1 MKKKITSIVT
11 AVILCTVITTTP
23 FMAAEADGNDTPTIT
38 SEMNQSDSKSQSG
51 EKSDA
56 EFSDG
61 DNTAMGEEVSS
72 NDDMEKIE
80 KEGNLEEDS
89 SQREDTAE
97 SIDDTSDLAESE
109 SEENLQQGNDD
120 LQNQE
125 NEVETFFLDG
135 ARSTSAQYLVNFNK
149 TNNSSTYVSYTEY
162 STGKSG
168 YINGTYGAD
177 AAYLGTTGN
186 YYIFMMSGVI
196 GKVKSSAVT
205 LVALS
210 NVKSYSYYYVSGEK
224 LYHRITGNLLQSKYV
239 SNLRYG
245 KAPSYLS
252 QGTNYFSYDGHY
264 FYTNYTT
271 MISDY
276 TSDSRA
282 HSVNSNNPYFNYYQ
296 YLPLRSTTSYSASDL
311 NSTINGKISSTSKLK
326 DLGKDFVNNQN
337 TYGVN
342 ALLMASIAINESGW
356 GDSSIAKNKN
366 NLFGLNAVDASPSQ
380 SANYYSSVS
389 ACIKDFAETY
399 MSKKYLNP
407 NGSNYRGAYL
417 GNKASGI
424 NVQYASDPYWGEK
437 AANYAYYLGEKLSSK
452 DEYRYTIGIK
462 DPISCMKT
470 TPTNNLNIRNRNST
484 SSSRLYYAANL
495 YGVAFLLKDGNT
507 STNGFYRI
515 QSDPVLKSG
524 RTGID
529 TSTGKYDF
537 ANMYAY
543 VSTSYVTII
552 NSGDGSNN
560 NGVTDKRLNGVIK
573 ASDGNWYYYV
583 NGVIDY
589 SHTGIEKNA
598 NGWWR
603 IENGKVN
610 FNYEGVAKNQ
620 NGWWYLKGGK
630 VDFSY
635 NGFASNSNGW
645 WYIENGQVT
654 FQKNDV
660 IKGTVK
666 GAYGWWHVVGSKVTF
681 DTTVAKNSNGWWYI
695 SNGMVDFSH
704 TGVEKNSNGWWR
716 IEGGKVNFAFEGFA
730 SNSNG
735 WWYLEGGRVT
745 FQKNDVIK
753 GTVNSKN
760 GWWHVVG
767 SKVTF
772 DTTVAK
778 NSNGW
783 WYISNGMV
791 DFSHTGVEKNSNG
804 WWRIE
809 SGKVNF
815 DFEGFASNQNGW
827 WYLEGGKVTFQK
839 NDVIKGTVDGETTWW
854 HVVGSK
860 VAFDTTV
867 AKNSN
872 GWWYISN
879 GMVDF
884 SHNGVEKNSNGWW
897 RIENGKVNFSFEG
910 FASNSNGW
918 WYLEG
923 GKVTFQKNDVIKG
936 TVDGET
942 TWWHVVNSKVT
953 YDTTVAKN
961 ANGWWRIENGKV
973 NFNFTGVASNQN
985 GDWYLSNGKVDF
997 NYNGTVTYDGKLYQ
1011 VVNGSAKA
1019 A

>member
-23 FMAAEADGNDTPTIT
+23 FMAAEADGNGTPTIT
-38 SEMNQSDSKSQSG
+38 SEMNQSDSESQSG

-89 SQREDTAE
+89 SQREDNAE

-196 GKVKSSAVT
+196 GKVKSSDVT

-224 LYHRITGNLLQSKYV
+224 LYHRITGNLSQSKYV

-276 TSDSRA
+276 TSDSRT

-326 DLGKDFVNNQN
+326 DLGNDFVNNQN

-366 NLFGLNAVDASPSQ
+366 NLFGLNAVAASPSQ

-389 ACIKDFAETY
+389 TCIKDFAETY

-645 WYIENGQVT
+645 WYIESGKVT
-654 FQKNDV
+654 FQKTDV

-666 GAYGWWHVVGSKVTF
+666 GIYGWWHVVGSKVTF
-681 DTTVAKNSNGWWYI
+681 DMTVAKNSNGWWYI

-704 TGVEKNSNGWWR
+704 NGVEKNSNGWWR
-716 IEGGKVNFAFEGFA
+716 IEEGKVNFNFTGIA
-730 SNSNG
+730 SNKNG
-735 WWYLEGGRVT
+735 TWYLDGGKVDFSYSGFYKNGT
-745 FQKNDVIK
+745 DYLYVENGQITYTKNDVIK
-753 GTVNSKN
+753 GAVATQS

-767 SKVTF
+767 SKV
-772 DTTVAK
+772 
-778 NSNGW
+778 
-783 WYISNGMV
+783 I
-791 DFSHTGVEKNSNG
+791 
-804 WWRIE
+804 
-809 SGKVNF
+809 
-815 DFEGFASNQNGW
+815 
-827 WYLEGGKVTFQK
+827 
-839 NDVIKGTVDGETTWW
+839 
-854 HVVGSK
+854 
-860 VAFDTTV
+860 FDTTV

-910 FASNSNGW
+910 FASNQNGW

-961 ANGWWRIENGKV
+961 ANGWWSIENGKV

>member
-23 FMAAEADGNDTPTIT
+23 FMAAEADGNGTPTIT
-38 SEMNQSDSKSQSG
+38 SEMNQSDSESQSG

-196 GKVKSSAVT
+196 GKVKSSDVT

-224 LYHRITGNLLQSKYV
+224 LYHRITGNLSQSKYV

-326 DLGKDFVNNQN
+326 DLGNDFVNNQN

-524 RTGID
+524 RTGIN

-645 WYIENGQVT
+645 WYIESGKVT
-654 FQKNDV
+654 FQKTDV

-666 GAYGWWHVVGSKVTF
+666 GIYGWWHVVGSKVTF

-704 TGVEKNSNGWWR
+704 NGVEKNSNGWWR
-716 IEGGKVNFAFEGFA
+716 IEEGKVNFNFTGIA
-730 SNSNG
+730 SNKNG
-735 WWYLEGGRVT
+735 TWYLDGGKVDFSYSGFYKNGT
-745 FQKNDVIK
+745 DYLYVENGQITYTKNDVIK
-753 GTVNSKN
+753 GAVAAQS

-767 SKVTF
+767 SKV
-772 DTTVAK
+772 
-778 NSNGW
+778 
-783 WYISNGMV
+783 I
-791 DFSHTGVEKNSNG
+791 
-804 WWRIE
+804 
-809 SGKVNF
+809 
-815 DFEGFASNQNGW
+815 
-827 WYLEGGKVTFQK
+827 
-839 NDVIKGTVDGETTWW
+839 
-854 HVVGSK
+854 
-860 VAFDTTV
+860 FDTTV

-897 RIENGKVNFSFEG
+897 RIENGKVNVSFEG

-936 TVDGET
+936 TVDGENG
-942 TWWHVVNSKVT
+942 WWHVVGSKVT

-961 ANGWWRIENGKV
+961 SNGWWRIENGKV
-973 NFNFTGVASNQN
+973 NFNFTGVVSNQN

>member
-23 FMAAEADGNDTPTIT
+23 FMAAEADGNGTPTIT
-38 SEMNQSDSKSQSG
+38 SEMNQSDSESQSG

-196 GKVKSSAVT
+196 GKVKSSDVT

-224 LYHRITGNLLQSKYV
+224 LYHRITGNLSQSKYV

-326 DLGKDFVNNQN
+326 DLGNDFVNNQN

-524 RTGID
+524 RTGIN

-645 WYIENGQVT
+645 WYIESGKVT
-654 FQKNDV
+654 FQKTDV

-666 GAYGWWHVVGSKVTF
+666 GIYGWWHVVESKVTF

-704 TGVEKNSNGWWR
+704 TGVEKNSNGWW
-716 IEGGKVNFAFEGFA
+716 
-730 SNSNG
+730 
-735 WWYLEGGRVT
+735 
-745 FQKNDVIK
+745 
-753 GTVNSKN
+753 
-760 GWWHVVG
+760 
-767 SKVTF
+767 
-772 DTTVAK
+772 
-778 NSNGW
+778 
-783 WYISNGMV
+783 YINNGMV

-809 SGKVNF
+809 EGKVNF
-815 DFEGFASNQNGW
+815 NFTGIASNKNGT
-827 WYLEGGKVTFQK
+827 WYLDGGKVDFSYSGFYKNGTDYLYVENGQITYTK
-839 NDVIKGTVDGETTWW
+839 NDVIKGAVAAQSGWW

-860 VAFDTTV
+860 VIFDTTV

-936 TVDGET
+936 IVDGET

-953 YDTTVAKN
+953 YDTTVAQN
-961 ANGWWRIENGKV
+961 ANGWWRIEEGKV

>member
-224 LYHRITGNLLQSKYV
+224 LYHRITGNLSQSKYV

-326 DLGKDFVNNQN
+326 DLGNDFVNNQN

-645 WYIENGQVT
+645 WYIESGKVT
-654 FQKNDV
+654 FQKTDV
-660 IKGTVK
+660 IKGTVN
-666 GAYGWWHVVGSKVTF
+666 GIYGWWHVVGSKVTF

-704 TGVEKNSNGWWR
+704 NGVEKNSNGWWR
-716 IEGGKVNFAFEGFA
+716 IEEGKVNFNFTGIA
-730 SNSNG
+730 SNKNG
-735 WWYLEGGRVT
+735 TWYLDGGKVDFSYSGFYKNGT
-745 FQKNDVIK
+745 DYLYVENGQITYTKNDVIK
-753 GTVNSKN
+753 GAVAAQS

-767 SKVTF
+767 SKV
-772 DTTVAK
+772 
-778 NSNGW
+778 
-783 WYISNGMV
+783 I
-791 DFSHTGVEKNSNG
+791 
-804 WWRIE
+804 
-809 SGKVNF
+809 
-815 DFEGFASNQNGW
+815 
-827 WYLEGGKVTFQK
+827 
-839 NDVIKGTVDGETTWW
+839 
-854 HVVGSK
+854 
-860 VAFDTTV
+860 FDTTV

-973 NFNFTGVASNQN
+973 NFNFTGIASNQN

>member
-1 MKKKITSIVT
+1 
-11 AVILCTVITTTP
+11 
-23 FMAAEADGNDTPTIT
+23 
-38 SEMNQSDSKSQSG
+38 
-51 EKSDA
+51 
-56 EFSDG
+56 
-61 DNTAMGEEVSS
+61 
-72 NDDMEKIE
+72 
-80 KEGNLEEDS
+80 
-89 SQREDTAE
+89 
-97 SIDDTSDLAESE
+97 
-109 SEENLQQGNDD
+109 
-120 LQNQE
+120 
-125 NEVETFFLDG
+125 
-135 ARSTSAQYLVNFNK
+135 
-149 TNNSSTYVSYTEY
+149 
-162 STGKSG
+162 
-168 YINGTYGAD
+168 
-177 AAYLGTTGN
+177 
-186 YYIFMMSGVI
+186 MMSGVI
-196 GKVKSSAVT
+196 GKVKSSDVT

-224 LYHRITGNLLQSKYV
+224 LYHRITGNLSQSKYV

-326 DLGKDFVNNQN
+326 DLGNDFVNNQN

-524 RTGID
+524 RTGIN

-645 WYIENGQVT
+645 WYIESGKVT
-654 FQKNDV
+654 FQKTDV

-666 GAYGWWHVVGSKVTF
+666 GIYGWWHVVGSKVTF

-704 TGVEKNSNGWWR
+704 NGVEKNSNGWWR
-716 IEGGKVNFAFEGFA
+716 IEEGKVNFNFTGIA
-730 SNSNG
+730 SNKNG
-735 WWYLEGGRVT
+735 TWYLDGGKVDFSYSGFYKNGT
-745 FQKNDVIK
+745 DYLYVENGQITYTKNDVIK
-753 GTVNSKN
+753 GAVAAQS

-767 SKVTF
+767 SKV
-772 DTTVAK
+772 
-778 NSNGW
+778 
-783 WYISNGMV
+783 I
-791 DFSHTGVEKNSNG
+791 
-804 WWRIE
+804 
-809 SGKVNF
+809 
-815 DFEGFASNQNGW
+815 
-827 WYLEGGKVTFQK
+827 
-839 NDVIKGTVDGETTWW
+839 
-854 HVVGSK
+854 
-860 VAFDTTV
+860 FDTTV

-936 TVDGET
+936 TVDGENG
-942 TWWHVVNSKVT
+942 WWHVVGSKVT

-961 ANGWWRIENGKV
+961 SNGWWRIENGKV
-973 NFNFTGVASNQN
+973 NFNFTGVVSNQN

>member
-38 SEMNQSDSKSQSG
+38 SEMNQSDSESQSG

-389 ACIKDFAETY
+389 TCIKDFAETY

-716 IEGGKVNFAFEGFA
+716 IEGGKVNFNFTGIA
-730 SNSNG
+730 SNKNG
-735 WWYLEGGRVT
+735 TWYLDGGKVDFSYSGFYKNGT
-745 FQKNDVIK
+745 DYLYVENGQITYTKNDVIK
-753 GTVNSKN
+753 GAVAAQS

-767 SKVTF
+767 SKV
-772 DTTVAK
+772 
-778 NSNGW
+778 
-783 WYISNGMV
+783 I
-791 DFSHTGVEKNSNG
+791 
-804 WWRIE
+804 
-809 SGKVNF
+809 
-815 DFEGFASNQNGW
+815 
-827 WYLEGGKVTFQK
+827 
-839 NDVIKGTVDGETTWW
+839 
-854 HVVGSK
+854 
-860 VAFDTTV
+860 FDTTV

-973 NFNFTGVASNQN
+973 NFNFTGIASNQN

>member
-38 SEMNQSDSKSQSG
+38 SEMNQSDSESQSG

-125 NEVETFFLDG
+125 NEVETFSLDG

-196 GKVKSSAVT
+196 GKVKSSDVT

-224 LYHRITGNLLQSKYV
+224 LYHRITGNLSQSKYV

-326 DLGKDFVNNQN
+326 DLGNDFVNNQN

-524 RTGID
+524 RTGIN

-645 WYIENGQVT
+645 WYIESGKVT
-654 FQKNDV
+654 FQKTDV

-666 GAYGWWHVVGSKVTF
+666 GIYGWWHVVGSKVTF

-704 TGVEKNSNGWWR
+704 NGVEKNSNGWWR
-716 IEGGKVNFAFEGFA
+716 IEEGKVNFNFTGIA
-730 SNSNG
+730 SNKNG
-735 WWYLEGGRVT
+735 TWYLDGGKVDFSYSGFYKNGT
-745 FQKNDVIK
+745 DYLYVENGQITYTKNDVIK
-753 GTVNSKN
+753 GAVAAQS

-767 SKVTF
+767 SKV
-772 DTTVAK
+772 
-778 NSNGW
+778 
-783 WYISNGMV
+783 I
-791 DFSHTGVEKNSNG
+791 
-804 WWRIE
+804 
-809 SGKVNF
+809 
-815 DFEGFASNQNGW
+815 
-827 WYLEGGKVTFQK
+827 
-839 NDVIKGTVDGETTWW
+839 
-854 HVVGSK
+854 
-860 VAFDTTV
+860 FDTTV

-936 TVDGET
+936 TVDGENG
-942 TWWHVVNSKVT
+942 WWHVVGSKVT

-961 ANGWWRIENGKV
+961 SNGWWRIENGKV
-973 NFNFTGVASNQN
+973 NFNFTGVVSNQN

>member
-38 SEMNQSDSKSQSG
+38 SEMNQSDSESQSG

-704 TGVEKNSNGWWR
+704 NGVEKNSNGWWR
-716 IEGGKVNFAFEGFA
+716 IEEGKVNFNFTGIA
-730 SNSNG
+730 SNKNG
-735 WWYLEGGRVT
+735 TWYLDGGKVDFSYSGFYKNGT
-745 FQKNDVIK
+745 DYLYVENGQITYTKNDVIK
-753 GTVNSKN
+753 GAVAAQS

-767 SKVTF
+767 SKV
-772 DTTVAK
+772 
-778 NSNGW
+778 
-783 WYISNGMV
+783 I
-791 DFSHTGVEKNSNG
+791 
-804 WWRIE
+804 
-809 SGKVNF
+809 
-815 DFEGFASNQNGW
+815 
-827 WYLEGGKVTFQK
+827 
-839 NDVIKGTVDGETTWW
+839 
-854 HVVGSK
+854 
-860 VAFDTTV
+860 FDTTV

-936 TVDGET
+936 TVDGENG
-942 TWWHVVNSKVT
+942 WWHVVGSKVT

-961 ANGWWRIENGKV
+961 SNGWWRIENGKV
-973 NFNFTGVASNQN
+973 NFNFTGIASNQN

>member
-23 FMAAEADGNDTPTIT
+23 FMAAEADGNGTPTIT
-38 SEMNQSDSKSQSG
+38 SEMNQSDSESQSG

-196 GKVKSSAVT
+196 GKVKSSDVT

-224 LYHRITGNLLQSKYV
+224 LYHRITGNLSQSKYV

-326 DLGKDFVNNQN
+326 DLGNDFVNNQN

-524 RTGID
+524 RTGIN

-645 WYIENGQVT
+645 WYIESGKVT
-654 FQKNDV
+654 FQKTDV
-660 IKGTVK
+660 IKGTVN
-666 GAYGWWHVVGSKVTF
+666 GIYGWWHVVGSKVTF

-704 TGVEKNSNGWWR
+704 NGVEKNSNGWWR
-716 IEGGKVNFAFEGFA
+716 IEEGKVNFNFTGIA
-730 SNSNG
+730 SNKNG
-735 WWYLEGGRVT
+735 TWYLDGGKVDFSYSGFYKNGT
-745 FQKNDVIK
+745 DYLYVENGQITYTKNDVIK
-753 GTVNSKN
+753 GAVAAQS

-767 SKVTF
+767 SKV
-772 DTTVAK
+772 
-778 NSNGW
+778 
-783 WYISNGMV
+783 I
-791 DFSHTGVEKNSNG
+791 
-804 WWRIE
+804 
-809 SGKVNF
+809 
-815 DFEGFASNQNGW
+815 
-827 WYLEGGKVTFQK
+827 
-839 NDVIKGTVDGETTWW
+839 
-854 HVVGSK
+854 
-860 VAFDTTV
+860 FDTTV

-936 TVDGET
+936 TVDGENG
-942 TWWHVVNSKVT
+942 WWHVVGSKVT

-961 ANGWWRIENGKV
+961 SNGWWRIEGGKV
-973 NFNFTGVASNQN
+973 NFNFNGIASNEN
-985 GDWYLSNGKVDF
+985 GRWYIRNGKVDF
-997 NYNGTVTYDGKLYQ
+997 SYNGYVTQNGVRYH
-1011 VVNGSAKA
+1011 VVNGKVK
-1019 A
+1019 

>member
-23 FMAAEADGNDTPTIT
+23 FMAAEADGNGTPTIT
-38 SEMNQSDSKSQSG
+38 SEMNQSDSESQSG

-196 GKVKSSAVT
+196 GKVKSSDVT

-224 LYHRITGNLLQSKYV
+224 LYHRITGNLSQSKYV

-326 DLGKDFVNNQN
+326 DLGNDFVNNQN

-529 TSTGKYDF
+529 SNSGKYNF
-537 ANMYAY
+537 TEMYAY
-543 VSTSYVTII
+543 VSASYITVV

-645 WYIENGQVT
+645 WYIESGKVT
-654 FQKNDV
+654 FQKTDV
-660 IKGTVK
+660 IKGTVN
-666 GAYGWWHVVGSKVTF
+666 GIYGWWHVVGSKVTF

-704 TGVEKNSNGWWR
+704 NGVEKNSNGWWR
-716 IEGGKVNFAFEGFA
+716 IEEGKVNFNFTGIA
-730 SNSNG
+730 SNKNG
-735 WWYLEGGRVT
+735 TWYLDGGKVDFSYSGFYKNGT
-745 FQKNDVIK
+745 DYLYVENGQITYTKNDVIK
-753 GTVNSKN
+753 GAVAAQS

-767 SKVTF
+767 SKV
-772 DTTVAK
+772 
-778 NSNGW
+778 
-783 WYISNGMV
+783 I
-791 DFSHTGVEKNSNG
+791 
-804 WWRIE
+804 
-809 SGKVNF
+809 
-815 DFEGFASNQNGW
+815 
-827 WYLEGGKVTFQK
+827 
-839 NDVIKGTVDGETTWW
+839 
-854 HVVGSK
+854 
-860 VAFDTTV
+860 FDTTV

-936 TVDGET
+936 TVDGENG
-942 TWWHVVNSKVT
+942 WWHVVGSKVT

-961 ANGWWRIENGKV
+961 SNGWWRIENGKV

-997 NYNGTVTYDGKLYQ
+997 NYNGTVTYDGKSYQ

>member
-23 FMAAEADGNDTPTIT
+23 FMATEADGNDTLTIT
-38 SEMNQSDSKSQSG
+38 SEMNQSDSESQSG

-389 ACIKDFAETY
+389 TCIKDFAETY

-645 WYIENGQVT
+645 WYIESGKVT
-654 FQKNDV
+654 FQKTDV

-666 GAYGWWHVVGSKVTF
+666 GIYGWWHVVGSKVTF
-681 DTTVAKNSNGWWYI
+681 DMTVAKNSNGWWYI

-704 TGVEKNSNGWWR
+704 NGVEKNSNGWWR
-716 IEGGKVNFAFEGFA
+716 IEEGKVNFNFTGIA
-730 SNSNG
+730 SNKNG
-735 WWYLEGGRVT
+735 TWYLDGGKVDFSYSGFYKNGT
-745 FQKNDVIK
+745 DYLYVENGQITYTKNDVIK
-753 GTVNSKN
+753 GA
-760 GWWHVVG
+760 
-767 SKVTF
+767 
-772 DTTVAK
+772 VAAQ
-778 NSNGW
+778 
-783 WYISNGMV
+783 
-791 DFSHTGVEKNSNG
+791 
-804 WWRIE
+804 
-809 SGKVNF
+809 SG
-815 DFEGFASNQNGW
+815 
-827 WYLEGGKVTFQK
+827 
-839 NDVIKGTVDGETTWW
+839 WW

-910 FASNSNGW
+910 FASNQNGW

-953 YDTTVAKN
+953 YDTTVAQN

>member
-1 MKKKITSIVT
+1 MKKKITSIVV
-11 AVILCTVITTTP
+11 AVILCTAMIATP
-23 FMAAEADGNDTPTIT
+23 CVASEADGNGVSTVT
-38 SEMNQSDSKSQSG
+38 SEMNQSDSESQNN
-51 EKSDA
+51 ENSDE
-56 EFSDG
+56 EFSD
-61 DNTAMGEEVSS
+61 DNNAVIGGELSS
-72 NDDMEKIE
+72 NDGDTEKTDENGEI
-80 KEGNLEEDS
+80 KEDS
-89 SQREDTAE
+89 SQIENTAE

-196 GKVKSSAVT
+196 GKVKSSDVT

-224 LYHRITGNLLQSKYV
+224 LYHRITGNLSQSKYV

-326 DLGKDFVNNQN
+326 DLGNDFVNNQN

-389 ACIKDFAETY
+389 TCIKDFAETY

-529 TSTGKYDF
+529 SNSGKYNF
-537 ANMYAY
+537 TEMYAY
-543 VSTSYVTII
+543 VSASYITVV

-645 WYIENGQVT
+645 WYIESGKVT
-654 FQKNDV
+654 FQKTDV

-666 GAYGWWHVVGSKVTF
+666 GIYGWWHVVGSKVTF

-704 TGVEKNSNGWWR
+704 NGVEKNSNGWWR
-716 IEGGKVNFAFEGFA
+716 IEEGKVNFNFTGIA
-730 SNSNG
+730 SNKNG
-735 WWYLEGGRVT
+735 TWYLDGGKVDFSYSGFYKNGT
-745 FQKNDVIK
+745 DYLYVGNGQITYTKNDVIK
-753 GTVNSKN
+753 GAVAAQS

-767 SKVTF
+767 SKV
-772 DTTVAK
+772 
-778 NSNGW
+778 
-783 WYISNGMV
+783 I
-791 DFSHTGVEKNSNG
+791 
-804 WWRIE
+804 
-809 SGKVNF
+809 
-815 DFEGFASNQNGW
+815 
-827 WYLEGGKVTFQK
+827 
-839 NDVIKGTVDGETTWW
+839 
-854 HVVGSK
+854 
-860 VAFDTTV
+860 FDTTV

-936 TVDGET
+936 TVDGENG
-942 TWWHVVNSKVT
+942 WWHVVGSKVT

-961 ANGWWRIENGKV
+961 SNGWWRIENGKV
-973 NFNFTGVASNQN
+973 NFNFTGVVSNQN

>member
-38 SEMNQSDSKSQSG
+38 SEMNQSDSESQSG

-109 SEENLQQGNDD
+109 SEENLHQGNDD

-196 GKVKSSAVT
+196 GKVKSSDVT

-389 ACIKDFAETY
+389 TCIKDFAETY

-552 NSGDGSNN
+552 NFGDGSNN

-645 WYIENGQVT
+645 WYIESGKVT
-654 FQKNDV
+654 FQKTDV

-666 GAYGWWHVVGSKVTF
+666 GIYGWWHVVGSKVTF

-716 IEGGKVNFAFEGFA
+716 IEEGKVNFNFTGIA
-730 SNSNG
+730 SNKNG
-735 WWYLEGGRVT
+735 TWYLDGGKVDFSYSGFYKNGT
-745 FQKNDVIK
+745 DYLYVENGQITYTKNDVIK
-753 GTVNSKN
+753 GAVAAQS

-767 SKVTF
+767 SKV
-772 DTTVAK
+772 
-778 NSNGW
+778 
-783 WYISNGMV
+783 I
-791 DFSHTGVEKNSNG
+791 
-804 WWRIE
+804 
-809 SGKVNF
+809 
-815 DFEGFASNQNGW
+815 
-827 WYLEGGKVTFQK
+827 
-839 NDVIKGTVDGETTWW
+839 
-854 HVVGSK
+854 
-860 VAFDTTV
+860 FDTTV

>member
-23 FMAAEADGNDTPTIT
+23 FMAAEADGNGTPTIT
-38 SEMNQSDSKSQSG
+38 SEMNQSDSESQSG

-61 DNTAMGEEVSS
+61 DNTEMGEEVSS

-89 SQREDTAE
+89 SQREDNAE

-196 GKVKSSAVT
+196 GKVKSSDVT

-224 LYHRITGNLLQSKYV
+224 LYHRITGNLSQSKYV

-389 ACIKDFAETY
+389 VCIKDFAETY

-645 WYIENGQVT
+645 WYIESGKVT
-654 FQKNDV
+654 FQKTDV

-666 GAYGWWHVVGSKVTF
+666 GIYGWWHVVGSKVTF

-704 TGVEKNSNGWWR
+704 NGVEKNSNGWWYINNGMVDFSHNGVEKNSNGWWR
-716 IEGGKVNFAFEGFA
+716 IEEGKVNFNFTGIA
-730 SNSNG
+730 SNKNG
-735 WWYLEGGRVT
+735 TWYLDGGKVDFSYSGFYKNGT
-745 FQKNDVIK
+745 DYLYVENGQITYTKNDVIK
-753 GTVNSKN
+753 GA
-760 GWWHVVG
+760 
-767 SKVTF
+767 
-772 DTTVAK
+772 VAAQ
-778 NSNGW
+778 
-783 WYISNGMV
+783 
-791 DFSHTGVEKNSNG
+791 
-804 WWRIE
+804 
-809 SGKVNF
+809 SG
-815 DFEGFASNQNGW
+815 
-827 WYLEGGKVTFQK
+827 
-839 NDVIKGTVDGETTWW
+839 WW

-910 FASNSNGW
+910 FASNQNGW

-953 YDTTVAKN
+953 YDTTVAQN

>member
-23 FMAAEADGNDTPTIT
+23 FMAAEADGNGTPTIT
-38 SEMNQSDSKSQSG
+38 SEMNQSDSESQSG

-196 GKVKSSAVT
+196 GKVKSSDVT

-224 LYHRITGNLLQSKYV
+224 LYHRITGNLSQSKYV

-326 DLGKDFVNNQN
+326 DLGNDFVNNQN

-529 TSTGKYDF
+529 SNSGKYNF
-537 ANMYAY
+537 TEMYAY
-543 VSTSYVTII
+543 VSASYITVV

-645 WYIENGQVT
+645 WYIESGKVT
-654 FQKNDV
+654 FQKTDV

-666 GAYGWWHVVGSKVTF
+666 GIYGWWHVVGSKVTF
-681 DTTVAKNSNGWWYI
+681 DTTVARNSNGWWYI

-704 TGVEKNSNGWWR
+704 NGVEKNSNGWWR
-716 IEGGKVNFAFEGFA
+716 IEEGKVNFNFTGIA
-730 SNSNG
+730 SNKNG
-735 WWYLEGGRVT
+735 TWYLDGGKVDFSYSGFYKNGT
-745 FQKNDVIK
+745 DYLYVENGQITYTKNDVIK
-753 GTVNSKN
+753 GAVAAQS

-767 SKVTF
+767 SKV
-772 DTTVAK
+772 
-778 NSNGW
+778 
-783 WYISNGMV
+783 I
-791 DFSHTGVEKNSNG
+791 
-804 WWRIE
+804 
-809 SGKVNF
+809 
-815 DFEGFASNQNGW
+815 
-827 WYLEGGKVTFQK
+827 
-839 NDVIKGTVDGETTWW
+839 
-854 HVVGSK
+854 
-860 VAFDTTV
+860 FDTTV

-936 TVDGET
+936 TVDGENG
-942 TWWHVVNSKVT
+942 WWHVVGSKVT

-961 ANGWWRIENGKV
+961 SNGWWRIENGKV
-973 NFNFTGVASNQN
+973 NFNFTGVVSNQN

>member
-23 FMAAEADGNDTPTIT
+23 FMAAEADGNGTPTIT
-38 SEMNQSDSKSQSG
+38 SEMNQSDSESQSG

-61 DNTAMGEEVSS
+61 DNTEMGEEVSS

-89 SQREDTAE
+89 SQREDNAE

-149 TNNSSTYVSYTEY
+149 TNNSSTYVSYMEY

-196 GKVKSSAVT
+196 GKVKSSDVT

-224 LYHRITGNLLQSKYV
+224 LYHRITGNLSQSKYV

-389 ACIKDFAETY
+389 VCIKDFAETY

-645 WYIENGQVT
+645 WYIESGKVT
-654 FQKNDV
+654 FQKTDV

-666 GAYGWWHVVGSKVTF
+666 GIYGWWHVVGSKVTF

-704 TGVEKNSNGWWR
+704 NGVEKNSNGWWR
-716 IEGGKVNFAFEGFA
+716 IEEGKVNFNFTGIA
-730 SNSNG
+730 SNKNG
-735 WWYLEGGRVT
+735 TWYLDGGKVDFSYSGFYKNGT
-745 FQKNDVIK
+745 DYLYVENGQITYTKNDVIK
-753 GTVNSKN
+753 GA
-760 GWWHVVG
+760 
-767 SKVTF
+767 
-772 DTTVAK
+772 VAAQ
-778 NSNGW
+778 
-783 WYISNGMV
+783 
-791 DFSHTGVEKNSNG
+791 
-804 WWRIE
+804 
-809 SGKVNF
+809 SG
-815 DFEGFASNQNGW
+815 
-827 WYLEGGKVTFQK
+827 
-839 NDVIKGTVDGETTWW
+839 WW

-910 FASNSNGW
+910 FASNQNGW

-953 YDTTVAKN
+953 YDTTVAQN

>member
-23 FMAAEADGNDTPTIT
+23 FMAAEADGNGTPTIT
-38 SEMNQSDSKSQSG
+38 SEMNQSDSESQSG

-196 GKVKSSAVT
+196 GKVKSSDVT

-224 LYHRITGNLLQSKYV
+224 LYHRITGNLSQSKYV

-326 DLGKDFVNNQN
+326 DLGNDFVNNQN

-524 RTGID
+524 RTGIN

-645 WYIENGQVT
+645 WYIESGKVT
-654 FQKNDV
+654 FQKTDV

-666 GAYGWWHVVGSKVTF
+666 GIYGWWHVVGSKVTF
-681 DTTVAKNSNGWWYI
+681 DTTVARNINGWWYI

-704 TGVEKNSNGWWR
+704 NGVEKNSNGWWR
-716 IEGGKVNFAFEGFA
+716 IEEGKVNFNFTGIA
-730 SNSNG
+730 SNKNG
-735 WWYLEGGRVT
+735 TWYLDGGKVDFSYSGFYKNGT
-745 FQKNDVIK
+745 DYLYVENGQITYTKNDVIK
-753 GTVNSKN
+753 GAVAAQS

-767 SKVTF
+767 SKV
-772 DTTVAK
+772 
-778 NSNGW
+778 
-783 WYISNGMV
+783 I
-791 DFSHTGVEKNSNG
+791 
-804 WWRIE
+804 
-809 SGKVNF
+809 
-815 DFEGFASNQNGW
+815 
-827 WYLEGGKVTFQK
+827 
-839 NDVIKGTVDGETTWW
+839 
-854 HVVGSK
+854 
-860 VAFDTTV
+860 FDTTV

-936 TVDGET
+936 TVDGENG
-942 TWWHVVNSKVT
+942 WWHVVGSKVT

-961 ANGWWRIENGKV
+961 SNGWWRIENGKV
-973 NFNFTGVASNQN
+973 NFNFTGVVSNQN

-997 NYNGTVTYDGKLYQ
+997 NYNGTVTYDGKSYQ

>member
-23 FMAAEADGNDTPTIT
+23 FMAAEADGNGTPTIT
-38 SEMNQSDSKSQSG
+38 SEMNQSDSESQSG

-196 GKVKSSAVT
+196 GKVKSSDVT

-224 LYHRITGNLLQSKYV
+224 LYHRITGNLSQSKYV

-326 DLGKDFVNNQN
+326 DLGNDFVNNQN

-524 RTGID
+524 RTGIN

-645 WYIENGQVT
+645 WYIESGKVT
-654 FQKNDV
+654 FQKTDV
-660 IKGTVK
+660 IKGTVN
-666 GAYGWWHVVGSKVTF
+666 GIYGWWHVVGSKVTF

-704 TGVEKNSNGWWR
+704 NGVEKNSNGWWR
-716 IEGGKVNFAFEGFA
+716 IEEGKVNFNFTGIA
-730 SNSNG
+730 SNKNG
-735 WWYLEGGRVT
+735 TWYLDGGKVDFSYSGFYKNGT
-745 FQKNDVIK
+745 DYLYVENGQITYTKNDVIK
-753 GTVNSKN
+753 GAVAAQS

-767 SKVTF
+767 SKV
-772 DTTVAK
+772 
-778 NSNGW
+778 
-783 WYISNGMV
+783 I
-791 DFSHTGVEKNSNG
+791 
-804 WWRIE
+804 
-809 SGKVNF
+809 
-815 DFEGFASNQNGW
+815 
-827 WYLEGGKVTFQK
+827 
-839 NDVIKGTVDGETTWW
+839 
-854 HVVGSK
+854 
-860 VAFDTTV
+860 FDTTV

-936 TVDGET
+936 TVDGENG
-942 TWWHVVNSKVT
+942 WWHVVGSKVT
-953 YDTTVAKN
+953 YDPTVAKN
-961 ANGWWRIENGKV
+961 SNGWWRIENGKV
-973 NFNFTGVASNQN
+973 NFNFTGVVSNQN

-997 NYNGTVTYDGKLYQ
+997 NYNGTVTYDGKSYQ

>member
-23 FMAAEADGNDTPTIT
+23 FMAAEADGNGTPTIT
-38 SEMNQSDSKSQSG
+38 SEMNQSDSESQSG

-196 GKVKSSAVT
+196 GKVKSSDVT

-224 LYHRITGNLLQSKYV
+224 LYHRITGNLSQSKYV

-326 DLGKDFVNNQN
+326 DLGNDFVNNQN

-524 RTGID
+524 RTGIN

-603 IENGKVN
+603 IENVKFN
-610 FNYEGVAKNQ
+610 FNYEGVAKKQ

-645 WYIENGQVT
+645 WYIESGKVT
-654 FQKNDV
+654 FQKTDV
-660 IKGTVK
+660 IKGTVN
-666 GAYGWWHVVGSKVTF
+666 GIYGWWHVVGSKVTF

-704 TGVEKNSNGWWR
+704 NGVEKNSNGWWR
-716 IEGGKVNFAFEGFA
+716 IEEGKVNFNFTGIA
-730 SNSNG
+730 SNKNG
-735 WWYLEGGRVT
+735 TWYLDGGKVDFSYSGFYKNGT
-745 FQKNDVIK
+745 DYLYVENGQITYTKNDVIK
-753 GTVNSKN
+753 GAVAAQS

-767 SKVTF
+767 SKV
-772 DTTVAK
+772 
-778 NSNGW
+778 
-783 WYISNGMV
+783 I
-791 DFSHTGVEKNSNG
+791 
-804 WWRIE
+804 
-809 SGKVNF
+809 
-815 DFEGFASNQNGW
+815 
-827 WYLEGGKVTFQK
+827 
-839 NDVIKGTVDGETTWW
+839 
-854 HVVGSK
+854 
-860 VAFDTTV
+860 FDTTV

-936 TVDGET
+936 TVDGENG
-942 TWWHVVNSKVT
+942 WWHVVGSKVT

-961 ANGWWRIENGKV
+961 SNGWWRIENGKV
-973 NFNFTGVASNQN
+973 NFNFTGVVSNQN

-997 NYNGTVTYDGKLYQ
+997 NYNGTVTYDGKSYQ

>member
-23 FMAAEADGNDTPTIT
+23 FMAAEADGNGTPTIT
-38 SEMNQSDSKSQSG
+38 SEMNQSDSESQSG

-196 GKVKSSAVT
+196 GKVKSSDVT

-224 LYHRITGNLLQSKYV
+224 LYHRITGNLSQSKYV

-326 DLGKDFVNNQN
+326 DLGNDFVNNQN

-524 RTGID
+524 RTGIN

-645 WYIENGQVT
+645 WYIESGKVT
-654 FQKNDV
+654 FQKTDV
-660 IKGTVK
+660 IKGTVN
-666 GAYGWWHVVGSKVTF
+666 GIYGWWHVVGSKVTF

-704 TGVEKNSNGWWR
+704 NGVEKNSNGWWR
-716 IEGGKVNFAFEGFA
+716 IEEGKVNFNFTGIA
-730 SNSNG
+730 SNKNG
-735 WWYLEGGRVT
+735 TWYLDGGKVDFSYSGFYKNGT
-745 FQKNDVIK
+745 DYLYVENGQITYTKNDVIK
-753 GTVNSKN
+753 GAVAAQS

-767 SKVTF
+767 SKV
-772 DTTVAK
+772 
-778 NSNGW
+778 
-783 WYISNGMV
+783 I
-791 DFSHTGVEKNSNG
+791 
-804 WWRIE
+804 
-809 SGKVNF
+809 
-815 DFEGFASNQNGW
+815 
-827 WYLEGGKVTFQK
+827 
-839 NDVIKGTVDGETTWW
+839 
-854 HVVGSK
+854 
-860 VAFDTTV
+860 FDTTV

-936 TVDGET
+936 IVDGET

-953 YDTTVAKN
+953 YDTTVAQN
-961 ANGWWRIENGKV
+961 ANGWWRIEEGKV
-973 NFNFTGVASNQN
+973 NFNFAGVASNQN

>member
-23 FMAAEADGNDTPTIT
+23 FMAAEADGNGTPTIT
-38 SEMNQSDSKSQSG
+38 SEMNQSDSESQSG

-125 NEVETFFLDG
+125 NEVETFSLDG

-389 ACIKDFAETY
+389 TCIKDFAETY

-716 IEGGKVNFAFEGFA
+716 IEEGKVNFNFTGIA
-730 SNSNG
+730 SNKNG
-735 WWYLEGGRVT
+735 TWYLDGGKVDFSYSGFYKNGT
-745 FQKNDVIK
+745 DYLYVENGQITYTKNDVIK
-753 GTVNSKN
+753 GAVAAQS

-767 SKVTF
+767 SKV
-772 DTTVAK
+772 
-778 NSNGW
+778 
-783 WYISNGMV
+783 I
-791 DFSHTGVEKNSNG
+791 
-804 WWRIE
+804 
-809 SGKVNF
+809 
-815 DFEGFASNQNGW
+815 
-827 WYLEGGKVTFQK
+827 
-839 NDVIKGTVDGETTWW
+839 
-854 HVVGSK
+854 
-860 VAFDTTV
+860 FDTTV

>member
-23 FMAAEADGNDTPTIT
+23 FMAAEADGNGTPTIT
-38 SEMNQSDSKSQSG
+38 SEMNQSDSESQSG

-125 NEVETFFLDG
+125 NEVETFSLDG
-135 ARSTSAQYLVNFNK
+135 ARSTSTQYLVNFNK
-149 TNNSSTYVSYTEY
+149 TNNSSAYVTYTEY

-196 GKVKSSAVT
+196 GKVKSSDVT

-224 LYHRITGNLLQSKYV
+224 LYHRITGNLSQSKYV

-326 DLGKDFVNNQN
+326 DLGNDFVNNQN

-356 GDSSIAKNKN
+356 GDSRIAKNKN

-389 ACIKDFAETY
+389 TCIKDFAETY

-470 TPTNNLNIRNRNST
+470 TPTNNLNIRNGNST

-716 IEGGKVNFAFEGFA
+716 IEEGKVNFNFTGIA
-730 SNSNG
+730 SNKNG
-735 WWYLEGGRVT
+735 TWYLDGGKVDFSYSGFYKNGT
-745 FQKNDVIK
+745 DYLYVENGQITYTKNDVIK
-753 GTVNSKN
+753 GAVATQS

-767 SKVTF
+767 SKV
-772 DTTVAK
+772 
-778 NSNGW
+778 
-783 WYISNGMV
+783 I
-791 DFSHTGVEKNSNG
+791 
-804 WWRIE
+804 
-809 SGKVNF
+809 
-815 DFEGFASNQNGW
+815 
-827 WYLEGGKVTFQK
+827 
-839 NDVIKGTVDGETTWW
+839 
-854 HVVGSK
+854 
-860 VAFDTTV
+860 FDTTV

-910 FASNSNGW
+910 FASNQNGW
-918 WYLEG
+918 WHLEG

-961 ANGWWRIENGKV
+961 ANGWWSIENGKV

>member
-23 FMAAEADGNDTPTIT
+23 FMAAEADGNGTPTIT
-38 SEMNQSDSKSQSG
+38 SEMNQSDSESQSG

-196 GKVKSSAVT
+196 GKVKSSDVT

-224 LYHRITGNLLQSKYV
+224 LYHRITGNLSQSKYV

-326 DLGKDFVNNQN
+326 DLGNDFVNNQN

-524 RTGID
+524 RTGIN

-645 WYIENGQVT
+645 WYIESGKVT
-654 FQKNDV
+654 FQKTDV

-666 GAYGWWHVVGSKVTF
+666 GIYGWWHVVGSKVTF

-704 TGVEKNSNGWWR
+704 NGVEKNSNGWWR
-716 IEGGKVNFAFEGFA
+716 IEEGKVNFNFTGIA
-730 SNSNG
+730 SNKNG
-735 WWYLEGGRVT
+735 TWYLDGGKVDFSYSGFYKNGT
-745 FQKNDVIK
+745 DYLYVENGQITYTKNDVIK
-753 GTVNSKN
+753 GAVAAQS

-767 SKVTF
+767 SKV
-772 DTTVAK
+772 
-778 NSNGW
+778 
-783 WYISNGMV
+783 I
-791 DFSHTGVEKNSNG
+791 
-804 WWRIE
+804 
-809 SGKVNF
+809 
-815 DFEGFASNQNGW
+815 
-827 WYLEGGKVTFQK
+827 
-839 NDVIKGTVDGETTWW
+839 
-854 HVVGSK
+854 
-860 VAFDTTV
+860 FDTTV

-936 TVDGET
+936 TVDGENG
-942 TWWHVVNSKVT
+942 WWHVVGSKVT

-961 ANGWWRIENGKV
+961 SNGWWRIENGKV
-973 NFNFTGVASNQN
+973 NFNFTGVVSNQN

>member
-38 SEMNQSDSKSQSG
+38 SEMNQSDSESQSG

-125 NEVETFFLDG
+125 NEVETFSLDG

-196 GKVKSSAVT
+196 GKVKSSDVT

-224 LYHRITGNLLQSKYV
+224 LYHRITGNLSQSKYV

-326 DLGKDFVNNQN
+326 DLGNDFVNNQN

-524 RTGID
+524 RTGIN

-645 WYIENGQVT
+645 WYIESGKVT
-654 FQKNDV
+654 FQKTDV

-666 GAYGWWHVVGSKVTF
+666 GIYGWWHVVGSKVTF

-704 TGVEKNSNGWWR
+704 NGVEKNSNGWWR
-716 IEGGKVNFAFEGFA
+716 IEEGKVNFNFTGIA
-730 SNSNG
+730 SNKNG
-735 WWYLEGGRVT
+735 TWYLDGGKVDFSYSGFYKNGT
-745 FQKNDVIK
+745 DYLYVENGQITYTKNDVIK
-753 GTVNSKN
+753 GAVAAQS

-767 SKVTF
+767 SKV
-772 DTTVAK
+772 
-778 NSNGW
+778 
-783 WYISNGMV
+783 I
-791 DFSHTGVEKNSNG
+791 
-804 WWRIE
+804 
-809 SGKVNF
+809 
-815 DFEGFASNQNGW
+815 
-827 WYLEGGKVTFQK
+827 
-839 NDVIKGTVDGETTWW
+839 
-854 HVVGSK
+854 
-860 VAFDTTV
+860 FDTTV

-897 RIENGKVNFSFEG
+897 RIENGKVNVSFEG

-936 TVDGET
+936 TVDGENG
-942 TWWHVVNSKVT
+942 WWHVVGSKVT

-961 ANGWWRIENGKV
+961 SNGWWRIENGKV
-973 NFNFTGVASNQN
+973 NFNFTGVVSNQN

>member
-23 FMAAEADGNDTPTIT
+23 FMAAEADGNGTPTIT
-38 SEMNQSDSKSQSG
+38 SEMNQSDSESQSG

-196 GKVKSSAVT
+196 GKVKSSDVT

-224 LYHRITGNLLQSKYV
+224 LYHRITGNLSQSKYV

-326 DLGKDFVNNQN
+326 DLGNDFVNNQN

-389 ACIKDFAETY
+389 TCIKDFAETY

-462 DPISCMKT
+462 DSISCMKT
-470 TPTNNLNIRNRNST
+470 TPTNNLNIRNGNST

-645 WYIENGQVT
+645 WYIESGKVT
-654 FQKNDV
+654 FQKTDV

-666 GAYGWWHVVGSKVTF
+666 GIYGWWHVVGSKVTF

-704 TGVEKNSNGWWR
+704 NGVEKNSNGWWR
-716 IEGGKVNFAFEGFA
+716 IEEGKVNFNFTGIA
-730 SNSNG
+730 SNKNG
-735 WWYLEGGRVT
+735 TWYLDGGKVDFSYSGFYKNGT
-745 FQKNDVIK
+745 DYLYVENGQITYTKNDVIK
-753 GTVNSKN
+753 GAVAAQS

-767 SKVTF
+767 SKV
-772 DTTVAK
+772 
-778 NSNGW
+778 
-783 WYISNGMV
+783 I
-791 DFSHTGVEKNSNG
+791 
-804 WWRIE
+804 
-809 SGKVNF
+809 
-815 DFEGFASNQNGW
+815 
-827 WYLEGGKVTFQK
+827 
-839 NDVIKGTVDGETTWW
+839 
-854 HVVGSK
+854 
-860 VAFDTTV
+860 FDTTV

-936 TVDGET
+936 TVDGENG
-942 TWWHVVNSKVT
+942 WWHVVGSKVT

-961 ANGWWRIENGKV
+961 SNGWWRIENGKV
-973 NFNFTGVASNQN
+973 NFNFTGVVSNQN

>member
-23 FMAAEADGNDTPTIT
+23 FMAAEADGNGTPTIT
-38 SEMNQSDSKSQSG
+38 SEMNQSDSESQSG

-196 GKVKSSAVT
+196 GKVKSSDVT

-224 LYHRITGNLLQSKYV
+224 LYHRITGNLSQSKYV

-326 DLGKDFVNNQN
+326 DLGNDFVNNQN

-524 RTGID
+524 RTGIN

-645 WYIENGQVT
+645 WYIESGKVT
-654 FQKNDV
+654 FQKTDV
-660 IKGTVK
+660 IKGTVN
-666 GAYGWWHVVGSKVTF
+666 GIYGWWHVVGSKVTF

-695 SNGMVDFSH
+695 NNGMVDFSH
-704 TGVEKNSNGWWR
+704 NGVEKNSNGWWR
-716 IEGGKVNFAFEGFA
+716 IEEGKVNFNFTGIA
-730 SNSNG
+730 SNKNG
-735 WWYLEGGRVT
+735 TWYLDGGKVDFSYSGFYKNGT
-745 FQKNDVIK
+745 DYLYVENGQITYTKNDVIK
-753 GTVNSKN
+753 GAVAAQS

-767 SKVTF
+767 SKV
-772 DTTVAK
+772 
-778 NSNGW
+778 
-783 WYISNGMV
+783 I
-791 DFSHTGVEKNSNG
+791 
-804 WWRIE
+804 
-809 SGKVNF
+809 
-815 DFEGFASNQNGW
+815 
-827 WYLEGGKVTFQK
+827 
-839 NDVIKGTVDGETTWW
+839 
-854 HVVGSK
+854 
-860 VAFDTTV
+860 FDTTV

-936 TVDGET
+936 IVDGET

-953 YDTTVAKN
+953 YDTTVAQN
-961 ANGWWRIENGKV
+961 ANGWWRIEEGKV

>member
-23 FMAAEADGNDTPTIT
+23 FMAAEADGNGTPTIT
-38 SEMNQSDSKSQSG
+38 SEMNQSDSESQSG

-89 SQREDTAE
+89 SQREDNAE

-196 GKVKSSAVT
+196 GKVKSSDVT

-224 LYHRITGNLLQSKYV
+224 LYHRITGNLSQSKYV

-276 TSDSRA
+276 TSDSRT

-326 DLGKDFVNNQN
+326 DLGNDFVNNQN

-356 GDSSIAKNKN
+356 GDSRIAKNKN

-389 ACIKDFAETY
+389 TCIKDFAETY

-645 WYIENGQVT
+645 WYIESGKVT
-654 FQKNDV
+654 FQKTDV

-666 GAYGWWHVVGSKVTF
+666 GIYGWWHVVGSKVTF
-681 DTTVAKNSNGWWYI
+681 DMTVAKNSNGWWYI

-704 TGVEKNSNGWWR
+704 NGVEKNSNGWWR
-716 IEGGKVNFAFEGFA
+716 IEEGKVNFNFTGIA
-730 SNSNG
+730 SNKNG
-735 WWYLEGGRVT
+735 TWYLDGGKVDFSYSGFYKNGT
-745 FQKNDVIK
+745 DYLYVENGQITYTKNDVIK
-753 GTVNSKN
+753 GAVAAQS

-767 SKVTF
+767 SKV
-772 DTTVAK
+772 
-778 NSNGW
+778 
-783 WYISNGMV
+783 I
-791 DFSHTGVEKNSNG
+791 
-804 WWRIE
+804 
-809 SGKVNF
+809 
-815 DFEGFASNQNGW
+815 
-827 WYLEGGKVTFQK
+827 
-839 NDVIKGTVDGETTWW
+839 
-854 HVVGSK
+854 
-860 VAFDTTV
+860 FDTTV

-910 FASNSNGW
+910 FASNQNGW

-936 TVDGET
+936 TVDGES

-953 YDTTVAKN
+953 YDTTVAQN
-961 ANGWWRIENGKV
+961 ANGWWHIENGKV

>member
-23 FMAAEADGNDTPTIT
+23 FMAAEADGNGTPTIT
-38 SEMNQSDSKSQSG
+38 SEMNQSDSESQSG

-89 SQREDTAE
+89 SQREDNAE
-97 SIDDTSDLAESE
+97 SIDATSDLAESE
-109 SEENLQQGNDD
+109 SEENLQQGNSDQ
-120 LQNQE
+120 QNQE
-125 NEVETFFLDG
+125 NKVETFSLDG
-135 ARSTSAQYLVNFNK
+135 ARSTSTQYLVNFNK
-149 TNNSSTYVSYTEY
+149 TNNSSAYVTYTEY

-196 GKVKSSAVT
+196 GKVKSSDVT

-224 LYHRITGNLLQSKYV
+224 LYHRITGNLSQSKYV

-276 TSDSRA
+276 TSDSRT

-326 DLGKDFVNNQN
+326 DLGNDFVNNQN

-524 RTGID
+524 RTGIN

-645 WYIENGQVT
+645 WYIESGKVT
-654 FQKNDV
+654 FQKTDV

-666 GAYGWWHVVGSKVTF
+666 GIYGWWHVVESKVTF

-704 TGVEKNSNGWWR
+704 TGVEKNSNGWW
-716 IEGGKVNFAFEGFA
+716 
-730 SNSNG
+730 
-735 WWYLEGGRVT
+735 
-745 FQKNDVIK
+745 
-753 GTVNSKN
+753 
-760 GWWHVVG
+760 
-767 SKVTF
+767 
-772 DTTVAK
+772 
-778 NSNGW
+778 
-783 WYISNGMV
+783 YINNGMV
-791 DFSHTGVEKNSNG
+791 DFSHNGVEKNSNG

-809 SGKVNF
+809 EGKVNF
-815 DFEGFASNQNGW
+815 NFTGIASNKNGT
-827 WYLEGGKVTFQK
+827 WYLDGGKVDFSYSGFYKNGTDYLYVENGQITYTK
-839 NDVIKGTVDGETTWW
+839 NDVIKGAVAAQSGWW

-860 VAFDTTV
+860 VIFDTTV

-936 TVDGET
+936 IVDGET

-953 YDTTVAKN
+953 YDTTVAQN
-961 ANGWWRIENGKV
+961 ANGWWRIEEGKV

>member
-23 FMAAEADGNDTPTIT
+23 FMAAEADGNGTPTIT
-38 SEMNQSDSKSQSG
+38 SEMNQSDSESQSG

-196 GKVKSSAVT
+196 GKVKSSDVT

-224 LYHRITGNLLQSKYV
+224 LYHRITGNLSQSKYV

-326 DLGKDFVNNQN
+326 DLGNDFVNNQN

-524 RTGID
+524 RTGIN

-610 FNYEGVAKNQ
+610 LKYEGVAKNQ

-645 WYIENGQVT
+645 WYIESGKVT
-654 FQKNDV
+654 FQKTDV
-660 IKGTVK
+660 IKGTVN
-666 GAYGWWHVVGSKVTF
+666 GIYGWWHVVGSKVTF

-704 TGVEKNSNGWWR
+704 NGVEKNSNGWWR
-716 IEGGKVNFAFEGFA
+716 IEEGKVNFNFTGIA
-730 SNSNG
+730 SNKNG
-735 WWYLEGGRVT
+735 TWYLDGGKVDFSYSGFYKNGT
-745 FQKNDVIK
+745 DYLYVENGQITYTKNDVIK
-753 GTVNSKN
+753 GAVAAQS

-767 SKVTF
+767 SKV
-772 DTTVAK
+772 
-778 NSNGW
+778 
-783 WYISNGMV
+783 I
-791 DFSHTGVEKNSNG
+791 
-804 WWRIE
+804 
-809 SGKVNF
+809 
-815 DFEGFASNQNGW
+815 
-827 WYLEGGKVTFQK
+827 
-839 NDVIKGTVDGETTWW
+839 
-854 HVVGSK
+854 
-860 VAFDTTV
+860 FDTTV

-936 TVDGET
+936 TVDGENG
-942 TWWHVVNSKVT
+942 WWHVVGSKVT

-961 ANGWWRIENGKV
+961 SNGWWRIENGKV
-973 NFNFTGVASNQN
+973 NFNFTGVVSNQN

-997 NYNGTVTYDGKLYQ
+997 NYNGTVTYDGKSYQ

>member
-23 FMAAEADGNDTPTIT
+23 FMAAEADGNGTPTIT
-38 SEMNQSDSKSQSG
+38 SEMNQSDSESQSG

-196 GKVKSSAVT
+196 GKVKSSDVT

-224 LYHRITGNLLQSKYV
+224 LYHRITGNLSQSKYV

-326 DLGKDFVNNQN
+326 DLGNDFVNNQN

-524 RTGID
+524 RTGIN

-645 WYIENGQVT
+645 WYIESGKVT
-654 FQKNDV
+654 FQKTDV
-660 IKGTVK
+660 IKGTVN
-666 GAYGWWHVVGSKVTF
+666 GIYGWWHVVGSKVTF

-695 SNGMVDFSH
+695 SNRMVDFSH
-704 TGVEKNSNGWWR
+704 NGVEKNSNGWWR
-716 IEGGKVNFAFEGFA
+716 IEEGKVNFNFTGIA
-730 SNSNG
+730 SNKNG
-735 WWYLEGGRVT
+735 TWYLDGGKVDFSYSGFYKNGT
-745 FQKNDVIK
+745 DYLYVENGQITYTKNDVIK
-753 GTVNSKN
+753 GAVAAQS

-767 SKVTF
+767 SKV
-772 DTTVAK
+772 
-778 NSNGW
+778 
-783 WYISNGMV
+783 I
-791 DFSHTGVEKNSNG
+791 
-804 WWRIE
+804 
-809 SGKVNF
+809 
-815 DFEGFASNQNGW
+815 
-827 WYLEGGKVTFQK
+827 
-839 NDVIKGTVDGETTWW
+839 
-854 HVVGSK
+854 
-860 VAFDTTV
+860 FDTTV

-936 TVDGET
+936 TVDGENG
-942 TWWHVVNSKVT
+942 WWHVVGSKVT

-961 ANGWWRIENGKV
+961 SNGWWRIENGKV
-973 NFNFTGVASNQN
+973 NFNFTGVVSNQN

-997 NYNGTVTYDGKLYQ
+997 NYNGTVTYDGKSYQ

>member
-38 SEMNQSDSKSQSG
+38 SEMNQSDSESQSG

-80 KEGNLEEDS
+80 KEGNLGEDS

-125 NEVETFFLDG
+125 NEVETFSLDG

-196 GKVKSSAVT
+196 GKVKSSDVT

-224 LYHRITGNLLQSKYV
+224 LYHRITGNLSQSKYV

-326 DLGKDFVNNQN
+326 DLGNDFVNNQN

-529 TSTGKYDF
+529 SNSGKYNF
-537 ANMYAY
+537 TEMYAY
-543 VSTSYVTII
+543 VSASYITVV

-645 WYIENGQVT
+645 WYIESGKVT
-654 FQKNDV
+654 FQKTDV
-660 IKGTVK
+660 IKGTVN
-666 GAYGWWHVVGSKVTF
+666 GIYGWWHVVGSKVTF

-704 TGVEKNSNGWWR
+704 NGVEKNSNGWWR
-716 IEGGKVNFAFEGFA
+716 IEEGKVNFNFTGIA
-730 SNSNG
+730 SNKNG
-735 WWYLEGGRVT
+735 TWYLDGGKVDFSYSGFYKNGT
-745 FQKNDVIK
+745 DYLYVENGQITYTKNDVIK
-753 GTVNSKN
+753 GAVAAQS

-767 SKVTF
+767 SKV
-772 DTTVAK
+772 
-778 NSNGW
+778 
-783 WYISNGMV
+783 I
-791 DFSHTGVEKNSNG
+791 
-804 WWRIE
+804 
-809 SGKVNF
+809 
-815 DFEGFASNQNGW
+815 
-827 WYLEGGKVTFQK
+827 
-839 NDVIKGTVDGETTWW
+839 
-854 HVVGSK
+854 
-860 VAFDTTV
+860 FDTTV

-936 TVDGET
+936 TVDGENG
-942 TWWHVVNSKVT
+942 WWHVVGSKVT

-961 ANGWWRIENGKV
+961 SNGWWRIENGKV

-997 NYNGTVTYDGKLYQ
+997 NYNGTVTYDGKSYQ